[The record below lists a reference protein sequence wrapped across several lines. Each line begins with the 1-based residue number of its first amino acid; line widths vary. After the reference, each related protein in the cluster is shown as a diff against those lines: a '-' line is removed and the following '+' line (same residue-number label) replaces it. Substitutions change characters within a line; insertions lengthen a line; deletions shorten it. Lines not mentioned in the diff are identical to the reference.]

1 MSNNLLASTVV
12 GVPIVNE
19 ATSDGVI
26 TLLDLEEAVILG
38 MTYGAWFKV
47 GMFLALIL
55 LIIERVLTI
64 KSKLKSK
71 D

>member
-26 TLLDLEEAVILG
+26 TLLDLEEAVIFG

-55 LIIERVLTI
+55 LIVERVLTI

-71 D
+71 E